1 MKIRIGTRGSELA
14 RKQTELVID
23 AISKAYSDCVCETVI
38 LRTEGDRILDKPL
51 MEFGGKGVF
60 VTEFEEALQEGK
72 IDLAVHSAKDLPM
85 ELAKGLTICGVLPR
99 EDVRDVLVTRK
110 GHPLQMEHFLQKRKQ
125 EEDRSIRMEM
135 KREIQAENEN
145 LTEECMKSGN
155 PQSTLEMYR
164 IGTSSLRRQ
173 CQIEQLYSNVRC
185 VSIRGNVPTRLRKLR
200 AGEYDGVILA
210 AAGLRR
216 LNLLQE
222 EDLGYHYFDV
232 EDMLPAGGQGIIA
245 IEGREQDEIAEC
257 VKKISDPDAWLQL
270 QTEQEVLHLLN
281 AGCHEAVGVVTNL
294 TADKIE
300 LHIMKEMDGTLI
312 YVDGRAPQ
320 SDYSN
325 LAVEQVQRLLQK
337 LKCSNDS
344 SQ

>member
-23 AISKAYSDCVCETVI
+23 AISKAYPDCVCETVI

-72 IDLAVHSAKDLPM
+72 IDLAVHSAKDMPM

-110 GHPLQMEHFLQKRKQ
+110 DHPLQMEHFLQERKQ
-125 EEDRSIRMEM
+125 EEGTSDWME
-135 KREIQAENEN
+135 KEREIGAQNAEPVVECKMTEN
-145 LTEECMKSGN
+145 QHSA
-155 PQSTLEMYR
+155 LEMYR

-173 CQIEQLYSNVRC
+173 CQIEQLYSNVQC

-200 AGEYDGVILA
+200 DGEYDGVVLA

-222 EDLGYHYFDV
+222 EDLEYHYFDV

-257 VKKISDPDAWLQL
+257 VKKISDSDAWLQL
-270 QTEQEVLHLLN
+270 KTEQEVLYLLN

-300 LHIMKEMDGTLI
+300 LRIMKEMDGKLI
-312 YVDGRAPQ
+312 YVDGRA
-320 SDYSN
+320 SRSEYSN
-325 LAVEQVQRLLQK
+325 LAVEQVQELLQK

-344 SQ
+344 

>member
-23 AISKAYSDCVCETVI
+23 AISKAYPDCVCETVI

-72 IDLAVHSAKDLPM
+72 IDLAVHSAKDMPM

-110 GHPLQMEHFLQKRKQ
+110 DHPLQMEHFLQERKQ
-125 EEDRSIRMEM
+125 EEGTSDWME
-135 KREIQAENEN
+135 KEREIGAQNAEPVVECKVTEN
-145 LTEECMKSGN
+145 QHSA
-155 PQSTLEMYR
+155 LEMYR

-173 CQIEQLYSNVRC
+173 CQIEQLYSNVQC

-200 AGEYDGVILA
+200 DGEYDGVVLA

-222 EDLGYHYFDV
+222 EDLEYHYFDV

-257 VKKISDPDAWLQL
+257 VKKISDSDAWLQL
-270 QTEQEVLHLLN
+270 KTEQEVLYLLN

-300 LHIMKEMDGTLI
+300 LRIMKQMDGTLI
-312 YVDGRAPQ
+312 YVDGMASQ
-320 SDYSN
+320 SEYSN
-325 LAVEQVQRLLQK
+325 LAVEQVQELLQK

-344 SQ
+344 

>member
-23 AISKAYSDCVCETVI
+23 AIGKAYPDCVCETVI

-72 IDLAVHSAKDLPM
+72 IDLAVHSAKDMPM

-110 GHPLQMEHFLQKRKQ
+110 DHPLQMEHFLQERKQ
-125 EEDRSIRMEM
+125 EEGTSDWME
-135 KREIQAENEN
+135 KEREIGAQNAEPVVECKVTEN
-145 LTEECMKSGN
+145 QHSA
-155 PQSTLEMYR
+155 LEMYR

-173 CQIEQLYSNVRC
+173 CQIEQLYSNVQC

-200 AGEYDGVILA
+200 DGEYDGVVLA

-216 LNLLQE
+216 LDLLQE
-222 EDLGYHYFDV
+222 EDLEYHYFDV

-257 VKKISDPDAWLQL
+257 VKKVSDSDAWLQL
-270 QTEQEVLHLLN
+270 KTEQEVLYLLN

-300 LHIMKEMDGTLI
+300 LRIMKEMDGKLI
-312 YVDGRAPQ
+312 YVDGRASR

-325 LAVEQVQRLLQK
+325 LAVEQVQELLQK

-344 SQ
+344 

>member
-23 AISKAYSDCVCETVI
+23 AISKAYPDCVCETVI

-72 IDLAVHSAKDLPM
+72 IDLAVHSAKDMPM

-110 GHPLQMEHFLQKRKQ
+110 DHPLQMEHFLQERKQ
-125 EEDRSIRMEM
+125 EEGTSDWME
-135 KREIQAENEN
+135 KEREIGAQNAEPVVECKVTEN
-145 LTEECMKSGN
+145 QHSA
-155 PQSTLEMYR
+155 LEMYR

-173 CQIEQLYSNVRC
+173 CQIEQLYSNVQC

-200 AGEYDGVILA
+200 DGEYDGVVLA

-216 LNLLQE
+216 LNLVQE
-222 EDLGYHYFDV
+222 EDLEYHYFDV

-257 VKKISDPDAWLQL
+257 MKKISDSDAWLQL
-270 QTEQEVLHLLN
+270 KTEQEVLHLLN

-300 LHIMKEMDGTLI
+300 LRIMKEMDGKLI
-312 YVDGRAPQ
+312 YVDGRA
-320 SDYSN
+320 SRSEYSK
-325 LAVEQVQRLLQK
+325 LAEEQVQQLLQK
-337 LKCSNDS
+337 LKSSNN
-344 SQ
+344 

>member
-23 AISKAYSDCVCETVI
+23 AISKAYPDCVCETVI

-72 IDLAVHSAKDLPM
+72 IDLAVHSAKDMPM

-110 GHPLQMEHFLQKRKQ
+110 DHPLQMEHFLQERKQ
-125 EEDRSIRMEM
+125 EEGTSDWME
-135 KREIQAENEN
+135 KEREIGAQNAEPVVECKVTEN
-145 LTEECMKSGN
+145 QHSA
-155 PQSTLEMYR
+155 LEMYR

-173 CQIEQLYSNVRC
+173 CQIEQLYSNVQC

-200 AGEYDGVILA
+200 DGEYDGVVLA

-216 LNLLQE
+216 LDLLQE
-222 EDLGYHYFDV
+222 EDLEYHYFDV

-257 VKKISDPDAWLQL
+257 VKKISDSDAWLQL
-270 QTEQEVLHLLN
+270 KTEQEVLHLLN
-281 AGCHEAVGVVTNL
+281 AGCHEAVGVATNL

-300 LHIMKEMDGTLI
+300 LRIMKEMDGKLI
-312 YVDGRAPQ
+312 YVDGRA
-320 SDYSN
+320 SRSEYSN
-325 LAVEQVQRLLQK
+325 LAVEQVQELLQK
-337 LKCSNDS
+337 LKCSDDS
-344 SQ
+344 